1 MACCKVPIK
10 IAGFSGGCAR
20 VTEAGSTLKNLTSID
35 DTTYQVSGSQLSHLA
50 YLGLKCVNIACPPT
64 LVVNDNM
71 ASLVAFLD
79 VQLVTTIDTDVTL
92 GALGAANV
100 TASSLIKNGIARL
113 ISGCGCCSS

>member
-20 VTEAGSTLKNLTSID
+20 VTNIASALINLTDID
-35 DTTYQVSGSQLSHLA
+35 ATTYQVSGSQLSHLA

-79 VQLVTTIDTDVTL
+79 AQQAATINTDVTL
-92 GALGAANV
+92 GALTVGF
-100 TASSLIKNGIARL
+100 TATSLIQNGIARL
-113 ISGCGCCSS
+113 IAGCGCCSS